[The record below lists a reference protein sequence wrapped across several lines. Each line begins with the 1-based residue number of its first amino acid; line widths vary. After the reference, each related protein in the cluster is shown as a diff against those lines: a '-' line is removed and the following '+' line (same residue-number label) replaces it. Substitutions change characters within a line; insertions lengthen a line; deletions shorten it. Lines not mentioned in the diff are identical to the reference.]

1 MAYCLLPLPV
11 GSRARLF
18 RRGGGSPSRRGWGL
32 PLRRVRA
39 RPRPNLRMKK
49 ASLPPNCGV
58 ADAVAQVLRTP

>member
-18 RRGGGSPSRRGWGL
+18 RRGGGL
-32 PLRRVRA
+32 PLRRVRV